1 MPKQSLSRCAHH
13 IISCVSNS
21 PPNSRITYRENRTMQ
36 QSFEARL
43 KEIAD
48 RHAEVEHLMSQPETA
63 SDPNA
68 IRRLGREYSQLQ
80 HVVALWNDITSAQSD
95 LDGANE
101 LLELEE
107 DPEVLEMAKDEIQ
120 ELEDKLA
127 VLTDEIR
134 LELLPKD
141 ETEHADAVL
150 EIRAGAGGD
159 EAGLFAAELFRMY
172 QRYSEARGWKMKV
185 LSQNETGVGGIKEVT
200 FELSGERAYQRLHLE
215 SGVHRVQRVPAT
227 ESQGRI
233 HTSTATV
240 AVLPKA
246 EELDVEINDNDLKI
260 DVFHSGGAGG
270 QNVNKVATAI
280 RITHEPSG
288 LVVQCQN
295 ERSQLQNKLQAMEIL
310 RSRLWDMELQKR
322 NAEISANRKAQVGSG
337 DRSEKIRTYNFPQS
351 RITDHRIGFTSHQ
364 MQQVLG
370 GEIDE
375 FVDALLQ
382 EEQARK
388 LAAVG
393 D

>member
-1 MPKQSLSRCAHH
+1 
-13 IISCVSNS
+13 
-21 PPNSRITYRENRTMQ
+21 MQ
-36 QSFEARL
+36 HSMEDRL

-48 RHAEVEHLMSQPETA
+48 RHKEVERLMSLPETA
-63 SDPNA
+63 ANPNA

-80 HVVALWNDITSAQSD
+80 HIVELWNAMKRVQLD
-95 LDGANE
+95 LEGAEELIANE
-101 LLELEE
+101 
-107 DPEVLEMAKDEIQ
+107 DDAEVIEMANLESE
-120 ELEDKLA
+120 ELKTKLD
-127 VLTDEIR
+127 VLNADIK

-141 ETEHADAVL
+141 ETEHADAVV

-159 EAGLFAAELFRMY
+159 EAGLFAAEIFRMY
-172 QRYSEARGWKMKV
+172 QRYAESRKWKLKLLSENA
-185 LSQNETGVGGIKEVT
+185 TGVGGIKEVT
-200 FELSGERAYQRLHLE
+200 FEIAGERAYQRLHLE
-215 SGVHRVQRVPAT
+215 SGVHRVQRIPAT

-246 EELDVEINDNDLKI
+246 EKVDLEISENDLKI

-280 RITHEPSG
+280 RITHEPTG

-310 RSRLWDMELQKR
+310 RSRLWDIELRKR
-322 NAEISANRKAQVGSG
+322 QEEESANRKAQVGTG

-351 RITDHRIGFTSHQ
+351 RITDHRIGYTSHQ
-364 MQQVLG
+364 MQTVMG
-370 GEIDE
+370 GELDE
-375 FVDALLQ
+375 FIDALLQ

-388 LAAVG
+388 LASINE
-393 D
+393 

>member
-1 MPKQSLSRCAHH
+1 M
-13 IISCVSNS
+13 
-21 PPNSRITYRENRTMQ
+21 ED
-36 QSFEARL
+36 RL

-48 RHAEVEHLMSQPETA
+48 RHSEVERLMSLPETA

-80 HVVALWNDITSAQSD
+80 HVVALWNDMTRAQSD
-95 LDGANE
+95 LEGA
-101 LLELEE
+101 EE
-107 DPEVLEMAKDEIQ
+107 MIAEEDDPEVLEMANIEAE
-120 ELEDKLA
+120 ELKEKLET
-127 VLTDEIR
+127 LTADIN

-141 ETEHADAVL
+141 ETEHADAVV

-159 EAGLFAAELFRMY
+159 EAGLFAAEVFRMY
-172 QRYSEARGWKMKV
+172 QRYAERRKWKIKV
-185 LSQNETGVGGIKEVT
+185 LSENATGVGGIKEVT
-200 FELSGERAYQRLHLE
+200 FEIEGEGAYQRLHLE

-246 EELDVEINDNDLKI
+246 EEVDVVIDDNDLKI

-280 RITHEPSG
+280 RITHEPTG

-310 RSRLWDMELQKR
+310 RSRLWDIELRKR
-322 NAEISANRKAQVGSG
+322 QEEVSANRKAQVGTG

-351 RITDHRIGFTSHQ
+351 RITDHRISYTSHQ
-364 MQQVLG
+364 MQNVMA
-370 GEIDE
+370 GELDE
-375 FVDALLQ
+375 FIDALLQ

>member
-1 MPKQSLSRCAHH
+1 M
-13 IISCVSNS
+13 
-21 PPNSRITYRENRTMQ
+21 ED
-36 QSFEARL
+36 RL

-48 RHAEVEHLMSQPETA
+48 RHKEVERLMSLPETA
-63 SDPNA
+63 ANPNT

-80 HVVALWNDITSAQSD
+80 HIVELLNAMKRVQLD
-95 LDGANE
+95 LEGAEELIANE
-101 LLELEE
+101 
-107 DPEVLEMAKDEIQ
+107 DDAEVIEMANLESE
-120 ELEDKLA
+120 ELKTKLD
-127 VLTDEIR
+127 VLNADIK

-141 ETEHADAVL
+141 ETEHADAVV

-159 EAGLFAAELFRMY
+159 EAGLFAAEIFRMY
-172 QRYSEARGWKMKV
+172 QRYAESRKWKLKLLSENA
-185 LSQNETGVGGIKEVT
+185 TGVGGIKEVT
-200 FELSGERAYQRLHLE
+200 FEIAGERAYQRLHLE
-215 SGVHRVQRVPAT
+215 SGVHRVQRIPAT

-246 EELDVEINDNDLKI
+246 EKVDLEISENDLKI

-280 RITHEPSG
+280 RITHEPTG

-310 RSRLWDMELQKR
+310 RSRLWDIELRKR
-322 NAEISANRKAQVGSG
+322 QEEESANRKAQVGTG

-351 RITDHRIGFTSHQ
+351 RITDHRIGYTSHQ
-364 MQQVLG
+364 MQTVMG
-370 GEIDE
+370 GELDE
-375 FVDALLQ
+375 FIDALLQ

-388 LAAVG
+388 LASINE
-393 D
+393 

>member
-1 MPKQSLSRCAHH
+1 MH
-13 IISCVSNS
+13 
-21 PPNSRITYRENRTMQ
+21 

-80 HVVALWNDITSAQSD
+80 HVVALWNNMTSTQSD

-120 ELEDKLA
+120 DLEDKLA

-246 EELDVEINDNDLKI
+246 EEVDVEINDNDLKI

-388 LAAVG
+388 LATVG

>member
-1 MPKQSLSRCAHH
+1 
-13 IISCVSNS
+13 
-21 PPNSRITYRENRTMQ
+21 MQ

-80 HVVALWNDITSAQSD
+80 HVVALWNNMTSTQSD